1 MRKSGCFAT
10 LIISPR
16 GLFWGFFGLFL
27 KDLTVSTLVLLWSL
41 LSDSPLEYRDLD
53 TDLDTDDADDDLEND
68 DLDADVD
75 VSE

>member
-1 MRKSGCFAT
+1 MASELSTGD
-10 LIISPR
+10 
-16 GLFWGFFGLFL
+16 FGLFL

-53 TDLDTDDADDDLEND
+53 TDLDTDDADDDLEKD